1 MKYPITNKYGETLEP
16 TGHIRERVAEAIFA
30 GKPSGYEPAMHYEIR
45 LSDPMGFFL
54 HTFDQG
60 HRKFAEEWWDNIL
73 VALDKMGLQ
82 VTEINEDMERW

>member
-16 TGHIRERVAEAIFA
+16 TGHMRERGAAA
-30 GKPSGYEPAMHYEIR
+30 LMAAKPSGYEPARHYEIR

-54 HTFDQG
+54 HTCDQG
-60 HRKFAEEWWDNIL
+60 HRKFAEEWWDNTL
-73 VALDKMGLQ
+73 VALEKMGLQ

>member
-16 TGHIRERVAEAIFA
+16 TGHIRERGAAAIFA
-30 GKPSGYEPAMHYEIR
+30 AKPSGYEPAMHYEIR

>member
-16 TGHIRERVAEAIFA
+16 TGHIRERGAAAIFA
-30 GKPSGYEPAMHYEIR
+30 GKPSGYEPAMRYEIR

>member
-1 MKYPITNKYGETLEP
+1 LKYPITNKYGETLEP
-16 TGHIRERVAEAIFA
+16 TGHIRERGAAAIFA
-30 GKPSGYEPAMHYEIR
+30 AKPSGYEVARHYEVR

-54 HTFDQG
+54 CTFDQG
-60 HRKFAEEWWDNIL
+60 HRKFAEEWFDNLL